1 MAKTQVNETAAVRPS
16 KSKKYQDLIFP
27 DEKQSKNAEK
37 QEAIEDAEANIYNAI
52 VNAKKNVRTSQ
63 KTYDIATRT
72 VPFDAARTLEAKYEL
87 ENASTVLADLE
98 ALKEEL
104 F

>member
-1 MAKTQVNETAAVRPS
+1 MAKTQVNEAVVKPS
-16 KSKKYQDLIFP
+16 RSKKYQDLIFP

-52 VNAKKNVRTSQ
+52 VNAKKEVRTAQ
-63 KTYDIATRT
+63 KAYDIATRT
-72 VPFDAARTLEAKYEL
+72 VPFNATRTLESRYAL
-87 ENASTVLADLE
+87 ENAATVLSDLE